1 MMLRIT
7 LVTILCLGFTGSAW
21 AVFDNYG
28 SSARVL
34 SLGDASAA
42 SADEP
47 SIMQINPGALGFLP
61 QNGIQT
67 SHSRLY
73 DLDELS
79 EGEVYV
85 AFLLHR
91 FTLGAGSYAFG
102 KRDYYKEGI
111 LNLAFAYR
119 ILDRLSFGSNLKS
132 MRVSFSPKYYVLS
145 RFSMD
150 VGSAYQV
157 NDKLYLGFA
166 ARNINHPHLVKN
178 SDDIPANYRLG
189 LTVFPFPDVSL
200 LLDLTYE
207 DRYKEQ
213 FHLGQEIKL
222 LKNLALRFGIQTAP
236 ARYAFGI
243 GLNWAGFVLDY
254 AYLNHS
260 ILGNTHK
267 ISFSYGWG
275 RRGSK

>member
-1 MMLRIT
+1 MFRRIFYTMLSLIWT
-7 LVTILCLGFTGSAW
+7 CSAW
-21 AVFDNYG
+21 AAFDNYG

-34 SLGDASAA
+34 SLGGASAA

-61 QNGIQT
+61 QNGIQA

-79 EGEVYV
+79 EEETYM
-85 AFLLHR
+85 AFLHHR
-91 FTLGAGSYAFG
+91 FTLGAGVYVFG
-102 KRDYYKEGI
+102 KRDYYHEGI
-111 LNLAFAYR
+111 LNLALAYR

-132 MRVSFSPKYYVLS
+132 MRVSFSPEYYALS

-150 VGSAYQV
+150 IGSAYKV
-157 NDKLYLGFA
+157 NEKIRLGFA
-166 ARNINHPHLVKN
+166 ARNINQPHLVGG
-178 SDDIPANYRLG
+178 SDDIPANYCLG

-213 FHLGQEIKL
+213 FHLGQEIKP

-243 GLNWAGFVLDY
+243 GLNWAKFALDY

-267 ISFSYGWG
+267 ISLSYGWG
-275 RRGSK
+275 RRGSE